1 MPNAARTSRRQME
14 KFMML
19 RLSLTVASTL
29 ASSLLAATASAHV
42 CMVAPVSRVGANC
55 TSGSPQKDGPCGI
68 ADRGSNVTVFRPGE
82 TITVE
87 LNETIGHDSHYRIAF
102 NPNGDDFEDP
112 TSKDD
117 KNGEHPYVLKD
128 NITDETIDDG
138 FPDNASITQSVKV
151 TLPNMPCESCT
162 LQLIQVMY
170 DKGGNGFGGD
180 DGPGGKADND
190 DIYYA
195 CADIALRG
203 EPVNPGADGGVTP
216 GDASA
221 PSDAST
227 TNDAG
232 GSAGADSGASSGGTG
247 GPSGS
252 GGTTGSGTAGAGG
265 TASGTEEPDDGA
277 DEEGGC
283 TCATAG
289 SATGHADLLGASL
302 FVLGLLARRHRIRH
316 RA

>member
-1 MPNAARTSRRQME
+1 MT
-14 KFMML
+14 L
-19 RLSLTVASTL
+19 RLSLTVASALST
-29 ASSLLAATASAHV
+29 SMVAAEASAHV
-42 CMVAPVSRVGANC
+42 CMVAPLSRVGANC

-82 TITVE
+82 TITVK
-87 LNETIGHDSHYRIAF
+87 LNETIGHESHYRIAF
-102 NPNGDDFEDP
+102 NPSGDDFEDP

-117 KNGEHPYVLKD
+117 KNGEHPFVLKD
-128 NITDETIDDG
+128 NITDEAVDDG
-138 FPDNASITQSVKV
+138 FPDNASITQSVQV
-151 TLPNMPCESCT
+151 TLPSMLCENCT

-203 EPVNPGADGGVTP
+203 EPVGPGADGGVTT
-216 GDASA
+216 GDASV
-221 PSDAST
+221 PGDAST

-232 GSAGADSGASSGGTG
+232 GAPSGGAG
-247 GPSGS
+247 GASGS
-252 GGTTGSGTAGAGG
+252 GGTTGNGGGTTGAGG
-265 TASGTEEPDDGA
+265 TASGSDGPDDGS

-283 TCATAG
+283 ACSTRTA
-289 SATGHADLLGASL
+289 SRHADLLGVSL
-302 FVLGLLARRHRIRH
+302 FALGLLARRRRIRG
-316 RA
+316 RNA

>member
-1 MPNAARTSRRQME
+1 MT
-14 KFMML
+14 L
-19 RLSLTVASTL
+19 RLSLTVASAL
-29 ASSLLAATASAHV
+29 ASSMLAAGASAHV

-82 TITVE
+82 TITVK

-112 TSKDD
+112 TSTDD
-117 KNGEHPYVLKD
+117 KNGEHPFVLKD
-128 NITDETIDDG
+128 NITDETVDDG
-138 FPDNASITQSVKV
+138 FPDNASVTQSVQV
-151 TLPNMPCESCT
+151 TLPNMPCENCT

-203 EPVNPGADGGVTP
+203 EPVGPGADGGAP
-216 GDASA
+216 LGDASV
-221 PSDAST
+221 PRDAST
-227 TNDAG
+227 ANEAGTPAG
-232 GSAGADSGASSGGTG
+232 GDGGTPSGGA
-247 GPSGS
+247 SGS

-265 TASGTEEPDDGA
+265 TTSGMDAPGDD

-283 TCATAG
+283 ACAAT
-289 SATGHADLLGASL
+289 SASARRTDLLGVSL
-302 FVLGLLARRHRIRH
+302 FALGLLARRRRIRG
-316 RA
+316 